1 MSEAI
6 TEIEQL
12 AALAESQDATQESEW
27 QATDLAAPED
37 EADSMETGELCTA
50 ILSIGFSLV
59 ASRRGAHWEL
69 NRTEAD
75 ETGRAIG
82 AVLDKYFPDLAGS
95 SGAEVTAAMTI
106 GMVLMGRFAED
117 KRIQEKEV
125 GPKAKPEQPKP
136 AQPATND
143 APENAGFDL
152 SNVDAA

>member
-12 AALAESQDATQESEW
+12 ADLAEHQDASQDSEW
-27 QATDLAAPED
+27 KATDVSAPED
-37 EADSMETGELCTA
+37 TADSMETGELCTA
-50 ILSIGFSLV
+50 ILMIGFSLV

-75 ETGRAIG
+75 ETGKAIG

-95 SGAEVTAAMTI
+95 SGAEVTAAMTL
-106 GMVLMGRFAED
+106 GMVLMGRLAED
-117 KRIQEKEV
+117 KRLHEIEV
-125 GPKAKPEQPKP
+125 GPKAKAKP
-136 AQPATND
+136 AAPEKQATND

-152 SNVDAA
+152 SNVDA

>member
-12 AALAESQDATQESEW
+12 ADLAESQDANQESEW
-27 QATDLAAPED
+27 QATDLAVGDDGSA
-37 EADSMETGELCTA
+37 SMETAELCTA
-50 ILSIGFSLV
+50 ILSIGFSLIG
-59 ASRRGAHWEL
+59 SRRGAHWEL

-75 ETGRAIG
+75 ETGKAIG

-95 SGAEVTAAMTI
+95 SGAEVTAVMTL

-117 KRIQEKEV
+117 KRIHEKEV
-125 GPKAKPEQPKP
+125 GPKANDKPPKSETR
-136 AQPATND
+136 ATND